1 MAKRLQ
7 VILQDPE
14 YREIQR
20 MARSRRMSI
29 AEWVRQALDLARR
42 REPLGG
48 AGKKLEVIRA
58 AAQHDYP
65 VGDIDSMLAEF
76 EKGYGTGVHPC
87 FWSTQISR
95 CTSLARPI
103 LTRATRNDCS
113 KSWSATA
120 SVW

>member
-14 YREIQR
+14 YREIQK
-20 MARSRRMSI
+20 MARSRRMSL

-42 REPLGG
+42 REPLGT

-65 VGDIDSMLAEF
+65 TGDIDTMLADI
-76 EKGYGTGVHPC
+76 EKGYGTGV
-87 FWSTQISR
+87 
-95 CTSLARPI
+95 RP
-103 LTRATRNDCS
+103 
-113 KSWSATA
+113 
-120 SVW
+120 

>member
-20 MARSRRMSI
+20 MARSRRMSL

-42 REPLGG
+42 REPLGD
-48 AGKKLEVIRA
+48 AGKKLAVIRA

-65 VGDIDSMLAEF
+65 TGDIDGMLAEI
-76 EKGYGTGVHPC
+76 EKGYGSGP
-87 FWSTQISR
+87 Q
-95 CTSLARPI
+95 P
-103 LTRATRNDCS
+103 
-113 KSWSATA
+113 
-120 SVW
+120 